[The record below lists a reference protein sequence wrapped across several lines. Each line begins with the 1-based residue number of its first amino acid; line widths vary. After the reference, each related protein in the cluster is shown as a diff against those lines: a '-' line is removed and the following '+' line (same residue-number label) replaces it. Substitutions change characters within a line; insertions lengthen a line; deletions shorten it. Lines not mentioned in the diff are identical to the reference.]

1 MLKNKTVL
9 LVTHGLQFLRQC
21 DRVIFIKNGEIAEQG
36 THEELMSKK
45 SGFYASMATF
55 DAKRN
60 VDKGNNKRQT
70 SRLDSTSLSPDE
82 EEAAVQK
89 DLKDESSGNGEGW
102 GALLKHL
109 NHCASYPVQLF
120 LFFSICLFVLL
131 RLATAIWLQIWVD
144 DGDGLEEE
152 RRANATWTATFHT
165 EEEFKG
171 VINYNPNLEFYQLIY
186 GLIIVAMLVF
196 GFFKGAGILITMT
209 RGSLKVHELVLKSIM
224 NSPMAFFDVT
234 PSGRILNRFSKDMDE
249 MDTRIPFLLE
259 AVAQY
264 SLMNISQ
271 IVLVCVLFPHFLIGF
286 AVILVA
292 FVLLDFTM
300 NSGILEAKK
309 LDNIMKSPVIHHISS
324 SMAGVGVIRGFGKE
338 EVFKERFNTYLN
350 KSMAADALFRL
361 AQRWFMWRMDS
372 LGLITITLT
381 AIVVIATKGSVSPAI
396 AGLAL
401 ASIFQVCTFIPFV
414 MRLKSEFRARINA
427 LERLADYTSLPQ
439 EAPHLLPLRPPS
451 NWPAQGGILMSSV
464 NFRYRPDLPLVLQ
477 DISVHIVG
485 GTKVGIVGRTGA
497 GKSSLISTLLRM
509 VELHSGSIIVD
520 DVNISEIGLADLRS
534 AIAVIPQDP
543 VLFQGTIR
551 YNVDPFDAH
560 TDEEVWRALERANLK
575 KKVADDSSQLMM
587 SVEAEGENFSV
598 GEKQL
603 LCLARALLR
612 RNKILLLDEA
622 TASVDVE
629 TDHAIQSTIK
639 EAFAGCTVLTIAHRL
654 DTVMGYDQ
662 VLVLDQG
669 RLVEKGWL
677 ETFGKTPLQAS
688 RPQEPP
694 TNCSDQEEYLK
705 AWLLPLDLKVD
716 EVPRNILLTNF
727 TSTVIY
733 VYENTFFV

>member
-1 MLKNKTVL
+1 MKSSSSKSIEIVGATLAWEVDENTSQKLAESSDRSFVNCLFGLNLSVGRGELVGVAGAVGSGKTSLVSAIMGEMKLKEGRVGINGSLALVSQQAWIFNATLRENILLGSPMREAWYHQVLEACALASDLKLLSNGDMTEIGERGVTLSGGQRQRVNLARALYSDADIYLLDDPLSAVDAKVGQHIFNKYIQVMLKNKTVL

-21 DRVIFIKNGEIAEQG
+21 DRVIFMKNGEIAEQG
-36 THEELMSKK
+36 THEELMGKK
-45 SGFYASMATF
+45 RGLFASMATF

-60 VDKGNNKRQT
+60 AEKGNSKR
-70 SRLDSTSLSPDE
+70 SRLESTSVSPEE

-102 GALLKHL
+102 SALLKHL

-120 LFFSICLFVLL
+120 LFLSICLFVLL

-144 DGDGLEEE
+144 DGDGLEGL
-152 RRANATWTATFHT
+152 RRANATWSASSHT

-171 VINYNPNLEFYQLIY
+171 VINYNPNLEFYQLVY

-209 RGSLKVHELVLKSIM
+209 RGSLKVHQLVLKSIM

-271 IVLVCVLFPHFLIGF
+271 IVL
-286 AVILVA
+286 
-292 FVLLDFTM
+292 DFTM

-324 SMAGVGVIRGFGKE
+324 SMAGVVVIRGFGKE

-414 MRLKSEFRARINA
+414 MRLKSEFRARINS

-451 NWPAQGGILMSSV
+451 NWPVEGGIVMSSV

-477 DISVHIVG
+477 DISVQIVG

-509 VELHSGSIIVD
+509 VELHSGSIIID
-520 DVNISEIGLADLRS
+520 DVNISG
-534 AIAVIPQDP
+534 
-543 VLFQGTIR
+543 
-551 YNVDPFDAH
+551 
-560 TDEEVWRALERANLK
+560 
-575 KKVADDSSQLMM
+575 
-587 SVEAEGENFSV
+587 
-598 GEKQL
+598 
-603 LCLARALLR
+603 
-612 RNKILLLDEA
+612 
-622 TASVDVE
+622 
-629 TDHAIQSTIK
+629 
-639 EAFAGCTVLTIAHRL
+639 
-654 DTVMGYDQ
+654 
-662 VLVLDQG
+662 
-669 RLVEKGWL
+669 
-677 ETFGKTPLQAS
+677 
-688 RPQEPP
+688 
-694 TNCSDQEEYLK
+694 
-705 AWLLPLDLKVD
+705 
-716 EVPRNILLTNF
+716 
-727 TSTVIY
+727 
-733 VYENTFFV
+733 